1 MRIKYLEVALKQDM
15 EVFDT
20 EVRTSDVVF
29 AINIDAVMVHDAISE
44 KLRNFIHYMAT
55 FVSGFVAGVTAVWKL
70 A

>member
-1 MRIKYLEVALKQDM
+1 MRIKYLKAALKQDI
-15 EVFDT
+15 EVFNT

-29 AINIDAVMVHDAISE
+29 AINVDAVLVQDVISE

-55 FVSGFVAGVTAVWKL
+55 SVSGFVDGFTAVWKL